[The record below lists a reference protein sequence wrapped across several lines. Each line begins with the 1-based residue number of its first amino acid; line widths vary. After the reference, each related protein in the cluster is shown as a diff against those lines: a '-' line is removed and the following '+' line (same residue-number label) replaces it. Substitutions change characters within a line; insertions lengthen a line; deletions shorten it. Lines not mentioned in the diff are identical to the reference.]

1 MPGQALGRSPGNHRS
16 RVLPR
21 EIGGGSRRDRRHPG
35 SDRKDAH
42 VLCAQ
47 EALGAS
53 QGARNRSRLAMNA
66 MKQEAPER
74 QEIEELLPWH
84 AAGTL
89 SRRDAQRVEEA
100 LARDPELARRYA
112 LVRDELGETI
122 HLNETLGAPSARALE
137 KLFAQ
142 IDAEP
147 ARSQVSLNL
156 GSRISEFFASLTPRT
171 LALASGA
178 AVLAILVQ
186 AGFIAGVMLNE
197 TKTGG
202 YQTASAPTTAPD
214 AGTFALIRFA
224 PQASTDDVTKFLET
238 NKLSIASGPMAG
250 GLYKVRV
257 AVTGIPK
264 AELARIVKKLQEDKV
279 VGFIATTD

>member
-1 MPGQALGRSPGNHRS
+1 
-16 RVLPR
+16 
-21 EIGGGSRRDRRHPG
+21 
-35 SDRKDAH
+35 
-42 VLCAQ
+42 
-47 EALGAS
+47 
-53 QGARNRSRLAMNA
+53 MNA
-66 MKQEAPER
+66 TKQETPGR
-74 QEIEELLPWH
+74 QDVEELLPWH

-122 HLNETLGAPSARALE
+122 HLNETLGAPSARAME
-137 KLFAQ
+137 KLFAK

-147 ARSQVSLNL
+147 ARRQVSLNL
-156 GSRISEFFASLTPRT
+156 GNRISEFFASLTPRT
-171 LALASGA
+171 LAFASGA

-197 TKTGG
+197 TTTGG

-214 AGTFALIRFA
+214 AGTFTLIRFA
-224 PQASTDDVTKFLET
+224 PQASSDDVTKFLEA
-238 NKLSIASGPMAG
+238 NKLAIVGGPMAG

-264 AELARIVKKLQEDKV
+264 GELAEIVKKLQENKAV
-279 VGFIATTD
+279 SFIATTE

>member
-1 MPGQALGRSPGNHRS
+1 
-16 RVLPR
+16 
-21 EIGGGSRRDRRHPG
+21 
-35 SDRKDAH
+35 
-42 VLCAQ
+42 
-47 EALGAS
+47 
-53 QGARNRSRLAMNA
+53 MNA

-74 QEIEELLPWH
+74 QEIQEIEELLPWH

-89 SRRDAQRVEEA
+89 SRRDAERVEEA

-122 HLNETLGAPSARALE
+122 HLNETLGAPSARAME

-147 ARSQVSLNL
+147 AHRQVSLNL

-186 AGFIAGVMLNE
+186 AGFIAGVVLNE

-224 PQASTDDVTKFLET
+224 PQASADDVTKFLET
-238 NKLSIASGPMAG
+238 NKLSIASGPTAG

>member
-1 MPGQALGRSPGNHRS
+1 
-16 RVLPR
+16 
-21 EIGGGSRRDRRHPG
+21 
-35 SDRKDAH
+35 
-42 VLCAQ
+42 
-47 EALGAS
+47 
-53 QGARNRSRLAMNA
+53 MNA

-89 SRRDAQRVEEA
+89 SRRDTQRVEEA
-100 LARDPELARRYA
+100 LSRDPELARRYA

-122 HLNETLGAPSARALE
+122 HLNETLGAPSTRALE
-137 KLFAQ
+137 QLFAK

-147 ARSQVSLNL
+147 TRRQVSLNL

-178 AVLAILVQ
+178 AALAILVQ

-197 TKTGG
+197 TKTSG
-202 YQTASAPTTAPD
+202 YQTASAPTAPD

-224 PQASTDDVTKFLET
+224 PQASADDVTKFLES
-238 NKLSIASGPMAG
+238 NKLSVASGPTAG